1 MGGVKLL
8 FIFGLLILAM
18 VAKSVKATYPL
29 TKSCIN
35 GQGCI
40 GDDDELESLM
50 DSDTNRRQL
59 ARGRRYI
66 GYDALKK
73 NNVPCNRRGRSY
85 YDCKKRRRN
94 NPYRR
99 GCSAITHC
107 YRYANGY
114 LSGRSCGWFVALSGA
129 AHTVLV
135 ASRKWN

>member
-8 FIFGLLILAM
+8 LIFGLLILAM
-18 VAKSVKATYPL
+18 VATSVNATYPL

-50 DSDTNRRQL
+50 DSETNRRQL

-107 YRYANGY
+107 YRYA
-114 LSGRSCGWFVALSGA
+114 
-129 AHTVLV
+129 
-135 ASRKWN
+135 K